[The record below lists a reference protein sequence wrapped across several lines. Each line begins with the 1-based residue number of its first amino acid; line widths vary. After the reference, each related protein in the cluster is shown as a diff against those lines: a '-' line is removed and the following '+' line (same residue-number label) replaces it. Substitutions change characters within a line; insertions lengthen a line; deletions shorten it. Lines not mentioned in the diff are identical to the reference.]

1 MTPEPRHSP
10 TVPSYGTASLADLS
24 SSILASLE
32 PEAPPEQNVLDLAP
46 AQRACLLIV
55 DGLGWEL
62 LRAHPADAPFL
73 SELARNSRPITA
85 DDFSLRVSQD
95 ADGEEAVQQLLSFVR
110 VLSDATA
117 AAR

>member
-10 TVPSYGTASLADLS
+10 TVPSYGTSTLADLS
-24 SSILASLE
+24 ASILASLQ

-62 LRAHPADAPFL
+62 LRDHPAAAPFL
-73 SELARNSRPITA
+73 SELARNSRPMMKVPA
-85 DDFSLRVSQD
+85 VKAVD
-95 ADGEEAVQQLLSFVR
+95 ANARSPTTT
-110 VLSDATA
+110 SD
-117 AAR
+117 